1 MRWVPEQSVHHSP
14 DRCVSACLDLLIA
27 WSLETCCFG
36 LATSPHIRAA
46 QLNPNMPSARSIF
59 RLFLERKWLT
69 LMRVS
74 QLESPSKHAPWLS
87 SSSIM
92 FCWTL
97 LLICSKCGFHAY
109 LLIQQAITVRAGARC
124 LLMPLWPCCAHPCQP
139 SGAYCNHV
147 SLKKLQ
153 CTEKSRH
160 LIKNRHL

>member
-1 MRWVPEQSVHHSP
+1 M
-14 DRCVSACLDLLIA
+14 SAWSKCPSLSWPLCFRLSRSLN

-46 QLNPNMPSARSIF
+46 QLNPNMPSAHSIF
-59 RLFLERKWLT
+59 RLFLEWKWLT
-69 LMRVS
+69 LMRFS
-74 QLESPSKHAPWLS
+74 QVESSSKHAPWLS

-97 LLICSKCGFHAY
+97 LLICSKCGIHAY
-109 LLIQQAITVRAGARC
+109 HLIQQAITVRAGVRC
-124 LLMPLWPCCAHPCQP
+124 LLMPLWPCCTHPCQP

-153 CTEKSRH
+153 CTKKSLQ
-160 LIKNRHL
+160 LIKNRIALVN